1 MASQTAQV
9 IGSGV
14 GMAVLG
20 ASMGFSPTLY
30 AVVLHQLNR
39 SPRAATMIRCLAL
52 GLGTGTLLLLLL
64 FQVFDPSQ
72 LAREV
77 GGAVRRLLTQRNL
90 DLAVGVLF
98 LLAASWEAARS
109 AAPRPPARTGATAQ
123 AMTPL
128 GIYLFGAL
136 SAGLSTNRI
145 LLTYA
150 TSRLITRTTEA
161 WPLQLV
167 LVGLLLGA
175 LMGPYLLSSWVWNRF
190 PRASGWVR
198 AGFDWLMHWD
208 ARVILA
214 VVLLVLGLAF
224 LLLAFPPALLTR

>member
-1 MASQTAQV
+1 
-9 IGSGV
+9 
-14 GMAVLG
+14 
-20 ASMGFSPTLY
+20 
-30 AVVLHQLNR
+30 
-39 SPRAATMIRCLAL
+39 
-52 GLGTGTLLLLLL
+52 
-64 FQVFDPSQ
+64 
-72 LAREV
+72 
-77 GGAVRRLLTQRNL
+77 
-90 DLAVGVLF
+90 
-98 LLAASWEAARS
+98 
-109 AAPRPPARTGATAQ
+109 TAQ